1 KKKVIKGIHLDD
13 MYISKDKTKLVT
25 VYYTGNS
32 ESTIDVYNISGYDSD
47 FDFYKLGSIPMIKGI
62 PYIDISDNNK
72 LAYFVDGASYTES
85 NIYIYDITN
94 KK

>member
-1 KKKVIKGIHLDD
+1 
-13 MYISKDKTKLVT
+13 
-25 VYYTGNS
+25 
-32 ESTIDVYNISGYDSD
+32 
-47 FDFYKLGSIPMIKGI
+47 MIKGI